1 MWFNFLCPILKYS
14 LMVTGS
20 SLRAET
26 SNFNCGR
33 GGRKE
38 RFSDIELRIVSLKY
52 QHLALSWLGDCH
64 IEQLNNILSM
74 KELSGYYGWFYFL
87 LGVNFSVTIPISVTC
102 VTWSVSSVTQLCST
116 LCNPMDLSM
125 PGLPVHHQL
134 LELAQ
139 LMSIESVMPS
149 NQLIF
154 CHPRLLLLSIF
165 PRSGSFLM
173 SQFFHQ
179 VDKILELQL

>member
-1 MWFNFLCPILKYS
+1 MWFNFLCPMLKYS

-33 GGRKE
+33 GGRNE

-87 LGVNFSVTIPISVTC
+87 LGVNFSTCYNSNLCNMCHLVSQFSHSVMSNSLQPHGPQHARLPCPSPTPGA
-102 VTWSVSSVTQLCST
+102 CST
-116 LCNPMDLSM
+116 HVL
-125 PGLPVHHQL
+125 
-134 LELAQ
+134 
-139 LMSIESVMPS
+139 
-149 NQLIF
+149 
-154 CHPRLLLLSIF
+154 
-165 PRSGSFLM
+165 
-173 SQFFHQ
+173 
-179 VDKILELQL
+179 